1 MVFLTSYISVTE
13 EGGDAPASDR
23 AEEGEEIREEEVN
36 QSPENEGE
44 KWGMWAHSLISSQG
58 LKLWMS
64 VS

>member
-44 KWGMWAHSLISSQG
+44 KWGMWAHSLA
-58 LKLWMS
+58 
-64 VS
+64 VRV